1 MTTTTDK
8 KNTGGRPPRYNLE
21 QVHAAITSLIN
32 GGTPRDEIDA
42 AAVKTVL
49 CEQYGITKGIDT
61 RSLESPVDHVLS
73 SLAEEEENRL
83 IGALPETARASVE
96 SIVGAMTRELQLLV
110 ARQNAVCLAKAQ
122 EECKELRRDKTNANW
137 RIKELETKIHD
148 HLTYTRKSRPRKR
161 IQNPIWNLPGQKNL
175 LMKKTVGEAKSK
187 RAQWIAPK
195 TPGRTSVCRPQRT
208 VFIHI
213 NCNTFQD
220 GKPWK
225 ADSAGAAARN
235 TALRASKHL
244 GRALWRR
251 WSRYHRR
258 SRAETKMHYVKLLGQ
273 RLMAQ
278 DFDRQVAEFQV
289 RVVVLNGYT
298 ALDIPATKVAG

>member
-148 HLTYTRKSRPRKR
+148 QARQIEEISDLSERKQAENAVLQSDMAELRNEIEHLRRAG
-161 IQNPIWNLPGQKNL
+161 NPIDQL
-175 LMKKTVGEAKSK
+175 LSELKKSEARDEIRSMISEIMSGVVESE
-187 RAQWIAPK
+187 RE
-195 TPGRTSVCRPQRT
+195 
-208 VFIHI
+208 
-213 NCNTFQD
+213 
-220 GKPWK
+220 
-225 ADSAGAAARN
+225 
-235 TALRASKHL
+235 ASM
-244 GRALWRR
+244 
-251 WSRYHRR
+251 S
-258 SRAETKMHYVKLLGQ
+258 
-273 RLMAQ
+273 
-278 DFDRQVAEFQV
+278 
-289 RVVVLNGYT
+289 
-298 ALDIPATKVAG
+298 